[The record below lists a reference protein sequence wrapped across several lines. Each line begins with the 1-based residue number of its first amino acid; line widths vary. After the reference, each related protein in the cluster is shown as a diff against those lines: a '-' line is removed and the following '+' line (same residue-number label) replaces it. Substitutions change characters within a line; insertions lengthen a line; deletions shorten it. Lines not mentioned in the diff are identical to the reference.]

1 MKKIPYI
8 DYKAIPEFCT
18 INEVC
23 RLFEVS
29 KRELQEL
36 CETYDVQPRRNEIGE
51 YGFVSYDV
59 RKLHNLAYHSG
70 RTGGRIPGHDGATD
84 GEGDRGLSPHLSSAG
99 APDDP
104 GGRPLRRQ
112 GGQGVSHPPVRP
124 GGVPGRKISPL
135 FLDTYATSGYLTYT
149 YS

>member
-18 INEVC
+18 INEAC

-51 YGFVSYDV
+51 YGFVIGEYGFVSYDV
-59 RKLHNLAYHSG
+59 RKLHNLAYHSS
-70 RTGGRIPGHDGATD
+70 R
-84 GEGDRGLSPHLSSAG
+84 EDRRE
-99 APDDP
+99 DP
-104 GGRPLRRQ
+104 W
-112 GGQGVSHPPVRP
+112 
-124 GGVPGRKISPL
+124 
-135 FLDTYATSGYLTYT
+135 A
-149 YS
+149 

>member
-1 MKKIPYI
+1 MRTPAPAVPNSLYLEV
-8 DYKAIPEFCT
+8 KAYEENPLYRLQGIPEFCT

-59 RKLHNLAYHSG
+59 RKLHNLAYHSS
-70 RTGGRIPGHDGATD
+70 R
-84 GEGDRGLSPHLSSAG
+84 EDRRE
-99 APDDP
+99 DP
-104 GGRPLRRQ
+104 W
-112 GGQGVSHPPVRP
+112 
-124 GGVPGRKISPL
+124 
-135 FLDTYATSGYLTYT
+135 A
-149 YS
+149 

>member
-1 MKKIPYI
+1 MRTPAPAVPNSLYLEVKEYEENPLHRLQGHSGILYHI

-59 RKLHNLAYHSG
+59 RKLHNLAYHSS
-70 RTGGRIPGHDGATD
+70 R
-84 GEGDRGLSPHLSSAG
+84 EDRRE
-99 APDDP
+99 DP
-104 GGRPLRRQ
+104 W
-112 GGQGVSHPPVRP
+112 
-124 GGVPGRKISPL
+124 
-135 FLDTYATSGYLTYT
+135 A
-149 YS
+149 

>member
-8 DYKAIPEFCT
+8 DYKANPEFCT

-59 RKLHNLAYHSG
+59 RKLHNLAYHSS
-70 RTGGRIPGHDGATD
+70 R
-84 GEGDRGLSPHLSSAG
+84 EDRREEPWA
-99 APDDP
+99 
-104 GGRPLRRQ
+104 
-112 GGQGVSHPPVRP
+112 
-124 GGVPGRKISPL
+124 
-135 FLDTYATSGYLTYT
+135 
-149 YS
+149 

>member
-59 RKLHNLAYHSG
+59 RKLHNLAYH
-70 RTGGRIPGHDGATD
+70 
-84 GEGDRGLSPHLSSAG
+84 
-99 APDDP
+99 
-104 GGRPLRRQ
+104 RQ
-112 GGQGVSHPPVRP
+112 VMPFAKQSFAQ
-124 GGVPGRKISPL
+124 KFFLIL
-135 FLDTYATSGYLTYT
+135 FLSRAAPHNC
-149 YS
+149 

>member
-29 KRELQEL
+29 KQELQEL

-59 RKLHNLAYHSG
+59 RSFTTWPITAAG
-70 RTGGRIPGHDGATD
+70 RTGGRNGTSGTD
-84 GEGDRGLSPHLSSAG
+84 GSSCAARQCATG
-99 APDDP
+99 CC
-104 GGRPLRRQ
+104 GGWWWQACWPAEW
-112 GGQGVSHPPVRP
+112 
-124 GGVPGRKISPL
+124 
-135 FLDTYATSGYLTYT
+135 ATA
-149 YS
+149 

>member
-1 MKKIPYI
+1 MSYTLVLEWMPGDLYMSAVTARCTAPTSSYSVVWLPPNKVYQITLYCGSTSLVSFLVGAFRGKAWSYMKKIPYI

-59 RKLHNLAYHSG
+59 RKLHNLAYHSS
-70 RTGGRIPGHDGATD
+70 R
-84 GEGDRGLSPHLSSAG
+84 EDRREEPWA
-99 APDDP
+99 
-104 GGRPLRRQ
+104 
-112 GGQGVSHPPVRP
+112 
-124 GGVPGRKISPL
+124 
-135 FLDTYATSGYLTYT
+135 
-149 YS
+149 